1 MYSHVLVPVSFDVE
15 RDSAGAFAVARLLAD
30 DNGHISLL
38 HVIEQV
44 PGYAAAYLPAGYQSE
59 TRKTIEA
66 RLAELAADLP
76 NASTHVI
83 EGHSGRT
90 ILDWAE
96 SHKPDCIVI
105 ASHPPRHAGSAP
117 GLDSGQGRPS
127 RRLRGACNPLTGKL
141 AKRPPGHHLT
151 C

>member
-59 TRKTIEA
+59 ARKTIEA

-105 ASHPPRHAGSAP
+105 ASHRPGMQDLLLGSTAAKVVRHA
-117 GLDSGQGRPS
+117 
-127 RRLRGACNPLTGKL
+127 AC
-141 AKRPPGHHLT
+141 AVHVIR
-151 C
+151 